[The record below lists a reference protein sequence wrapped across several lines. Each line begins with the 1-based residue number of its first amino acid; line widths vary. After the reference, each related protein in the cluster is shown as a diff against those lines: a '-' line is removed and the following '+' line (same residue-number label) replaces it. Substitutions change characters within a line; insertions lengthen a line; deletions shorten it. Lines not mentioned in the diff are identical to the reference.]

1 VESKAAIQPFATKKI
16 MADNSNEE
24 DTRRQGTRQSTRNK
38 GSIGFYKWGAYRGNN
53 NDKNSLQGN
62 LAELGRSICQYGTRD
77 QGDRLTRTTEGM
89 ANYAGREYG
98 KEMKLLMKNQKENEP
113 KDAG

>member
-1 VESKAAIQPFATKKI
+1 
-16 MADNSNEE
+16 
-24 DTRRQGTRQSTRNK
+24 
-38 GSIGFYKWGAYRGNN
+38 
-53 NDKNSLQGN
+53 
-62 LAELGRSICQYGTRD
+62 
-77 QGDRLTRTTEGM
+77 M